1 MPADRVLHYMSLCV
15 GEMGERERERHNM
28 EQSKEGEI
36 GNRKEG
42 RQAYF
47 VVINPSLVPAKSVT
61 VEDCDV
67 GTRTLRGNIETQ
79 VFFKL

>member
-1 MPADRVLHYMSLCV
+1 
-15 GEMGERERERHNM
+15 M

-42 RQAYF
+42 RWAYF
-47 VVINPSLVPAKSVT
+47 VVINPFLVPAKSVA

-67 GTRTLRGNIETQ
+67 GTRTLGDNVETQ
-79 VFFKL
+79 VFFEL